1 MLEYEGGELPP
12 PSPGVAAFNDDAI
25 VQPTINPAQL
35 HDCPITS
42 TGQVEGTRPTPDAY
56 DMHLPEDPECEALRK
71 AYDKVSSQNVDLRRE
86 IETLQA
92 QLDTFSANQMGL
104 WRKNHDKSVKRLQMV
119 QEEHLRPLVRDE
131 LRGVSYDYL
140 GK

>member
-12 PSPGVAAFNDDAI
+12 PSPGAAAFNDDAI

-35 HDCPITS
+35 HDYPITS
-42 TGQVEGTRPTPDAY
+42 TGQVKSTRPTPDAY

-86 IETLQA
+86 IETLEA
-92 QLDTFSANQMGL
+92 RLHTFSARQMGE
-104 WRKNHDKSVKRLQMV
+104 WRELHDNPVKRLQMV
-119 QEEHLRPLVRDE
+119 QDERLRPLIRDE
-131 LRGVSYDYL
+131 LRGVSYHRL
-140 GK
+140 SK